1 MWPFVITV
9 NVRLTP
15 ELNAR
20 LALIETQLAEI
31 NLRGNTMVTTVQ
43 DIDDQVKANTTAMH
57 AGFTAL
63 KEVINQLQT
72 QIGQPA
78 GVDAATQAAIDL
90 AFADAR
96 QQAQT
101 IVDDNTPASPPAGAT
116 GVVSNT

>member
-43 DIDDQVKANTTAMH
+43 DIDDQVKANTKAMH
-57 AGFTAL
+57 DGFTAM

-78 GVDAATQAAIDL
+78 GVDA
-90 AFADAR
+90 AR